1 MRPVI
6 RPATRPAAARW
17 SAAGALVLAAMTA
30 VVAAVGW
37 TVITAAPAAAHATLV
52 STSPVRDEVVTT
64 APTEV
69 VLRFDEPVTTGLGG
83 VRVIGPDGR
92 RADQGSLSSTG
103 GDQVLRRPVAAV
115 GRGTYTVAFRVQ
127 SADGHTVEG
136 SFVYHVGERTGAAV
150 VETGTAAGVDVVGVV
165 GRWLAAAGTVVVL
178 GALGLVLLERRS
190 VAPLTGLVALAGV
203 AVAVG
208 STLDIVAHTA
218 EAAGRGLFD
227 IGDVLGTAVLDDR
240 SGFLLAVRWLGGVLV
255 AASWWWR
262 RARESWIGALAL
274 GAAVLVGAA
283 ASSGHAW
290 SAERRWLA
298 VAADAVHLVVV
309 GAWAGGL
316 VALLVVLRRGVGS
329 GVVQAFSTMAVG
341 AAPAAAITGLASAS
355 GQLAGPS
362 ELWGSAYGRLVLAKV
377 VLFVVLVALGAHN
390 RLRIVPALDA
400 ALDRLRRNVRVEIGV
415 VAVVLGVTAA
425 LVATTP
431 ARDVQVPF
439 FGTRVSDGI
448 ALTLTVDPARPG
460 VNQIHGSFSS
470 LSGQIGAAR
479 VDAVELTVASADVP
493 ARVVPVELVTADHFV
508 ASQASL
514 GPGTWTVTVTAVR
527 RGTVTTTTFEV
538 VVR

>member
-1 MRPVI
+1 M
-6 RPATRPAAARW
+6 
-17 SAAGALVLAAMTA
+17 LAVVAA

-37 TVITAAPAAAHATLV
+37 AVITAAPAAAHATLV

-92 RADQGSLSSTG
+92 RADQGSLSSTD

-136 SFVYHVGERTGAAV
+136 SFIYHVGERTGAAV

-190 VAPLTGLVALAGV
+190 ATPLTGLVALAGV

-227 IGDVLGTAVLDDR
+227 IGDVLGAAVLDDR

-316 VALLVVLRRGVGS
+316 VALLVVLRRGVGPGVDP
-329 GVVQAFSTMAVG
+329 GVVPAFSTMAVG

-362 ELWGSAYGRLVLAKV
+362 DLWGSTYGRLVLAKV

-390 RLRIVPALDA
+390 RFRIVPALDA
-400 ALDRLRRNVRVEIGV
+400 ALNRLRRNVRVEIGV

-439 FGTRVSDGI
+439 SGTRVSDGI

-479 VDAVELTVASADVP
+479 VDAVELTVASVDVP

-508 ASQASL
+508 APQASL
-514 GPGTWTVTVTAVR
+514 GRGTWTVTVTAVR